1 MIRCEAEQGWLVVP
15 QPAHALLSAL
25 LAAHWADTPVFPRP
39 DPWAEVLVA
48 ISQHDIGWV
57 EWEQAPKLTPEGWP
71 RHFTE
76 LDLDDHLAIW
86 QRGVRWGLCQ
96 SPLLAYMISRHA
108 TTLYASRC
116 NEDPRIETFLAA
128 QHRLQGEL
136 IKQIPYSLAALDT
149 AYTLLRLTD
158 WLSLVLCM
166 ERYRAG
172 SVRVGSGD
180 VVLEVSL
187 LPDGRLTVEPWPF
200 APERVNVH
208 VTAYRLYRRTF
219 SDETDL
225 RQALNDA
232 EPLLRE
238 WELTRV

>member
-1 MIRCEAEQGWLVVP
+1 MIRCEAEEGWLVVP
-15 QPAHALLSAL
+15 QPAHAWLSAL
-25 LAAHWADTPVFPRP
+25 LAAHWTAIPSVPRP
-39 DPWAEVLVA
+39 KPWAEVLFA

-57 EWEQAPKLTPEGWP
+57 AWEQAPKLTPEGWP

-96 SPLLAYMISRHA
+96 SPFLAYMISRHA
-108 TTLYASRC
+108 TTLYASRRG
-116 NEDPRIETFLAA
+116 EDPRIETFLAD
-128 QHRLQGEL
+128 QHRFRDAL
-136 IKQIPYSLAALDT
+136 IKRLPHSQATLDA
-149 AYTLLRLTD
+149 AYTLLQVTD
-158 WLSLVLCM
+158 WLSLILCM
-166 ERYRAG
+166 ERYRDG
-172 SVRVGSGD
+172 PVRVEAGD
-180 VVLEVSL
+180 LVFEISA

-200 APERVNVH
+200 AHERVNVH

-219 SDETDL
+219 SDEADL
-225 RQALNDA
+225 QQTLKEA